1 VTARRVRHC
10 YTYARIT
17 VTSRASPANERRS
30 VHAAHARAAR
40 DRHGPTPA
48 LLPPLLLLLLLLFL
62 LLLSRHPADLPRC
75 ASPSPPPPPPFA
87 DTIGERLYPAFTSGA
102 GDFTRLQRC
111 SSKRAVNTASRMHRN
126 RYYSIASS
134 VVASVSRD

>member
-1 VTARRVRHC
+1 MPHTLVQRGTVTVPPRRFCPLSSSSSSFSSSSSSLDTPPTFPVARR
-10 YTYARIT
+10 
-17 VTSRASPANERRS
+17 
-30 VHAAHARAAR
+30 
-40 DRHGPTPA
+40 
-48 LLPPLLLLLLLLFL
+48 PL
-62 LLLSRHPADLPRC
+62 
-75 ASPSPPPPPPFA
+75 PPPPPPFA